1 LLGVVT
7 QQLKRAR
14 SALSPSGL
22 FLLEGK
28 LTVMRLS
35 GLFLV
40 SFLLLSACY
49 TDPVGDYELHD
60 VFMTA
65 ASCGG
70 GTDEVRT
77 QQWIEQMRAGGPS
90 ALQVARGAG
99 AEALVREA
107 QLRRSDDSSFALR
120 VDEASELN
128 LIASES
134 LEGTTVLDSG
144 LGADFSVLL
153 EADSVGCFFDFDS
166 SLEMSFEDD
175 GFGEAVGVLLLS
187 LEGASSVQE
196 NRCDLTQC
204 SVEYRFGA
212 THISSSRGELAAP

>member
-1 LLGVVT
+1 M
-7 QQLKRAR
+7 RF
-14 SALSPSGL
+14 SCLS
-22 FLLEGK
+22 
-28 LTVMRLS
+28 
-35 GLFLV
+35 LV
-40 SFLLLSACY
+40 SLLLLSACY

-77 QQWIEQMRAGGPS
+77 QQWIEQMRVGGPS

-107 QLRRSDDSSFALR
+107 QLRLGSDDSSFALS

-153 EADSVGCFFDFDS
+153 EADSVGCFFDFQA

-196 NRCDLTQC
+196 NRCNLTQC